1 MSHSSDYDRAF
12 SLQFFLLL
20 FREKIAIGDD
30 DNVTQQE
37 TDVIRISRTLKSH
50 LRREEKK
57 SLFNFL
63 LLHRLSSVI
72 TQTSSYKRVRRS
84 SLYTAKQRGR
94 CCVEFLWQFFRLRI
108 FFM

>member
-12 SLQFFLLL
+12 SLQFFSLT
-20 FREKIAIGDD
+20 FREKIPIGDD

-57 SLFNFL
+57 F
-63 LLHRLSSVI
+63 I
-72 TQTSSYKRVRRS
+72 
-84 SLYTAKQRGR
+84 
-94 CCVEFLWQFFRLRI
+94 
-108 FFM
+108 

>member
-1 MSHSSDYDRAF
+1 MTELSRYNFF
-12 SLQFFLLL
+12 SYF

-57 SLFNFL
+57 KF
-63 LLHRLSSVI
+63 I
-72 TQTSSYKRVRRS
+72 
-84 SLYTAKQRGR
+84 
-94 CCVEFLWQFFRLRI
+94 
-108 FFM
+108 